1 MEETRL
7 REFGNK
13 YTAAWCSQNP
23 ASVAAFFMT
32 AFPDMVVRMDSV
44 SIEERQPKRRT
55 TLDSEIVRREAGAF
69 RDPGEHARTD
79 FLVVVECEDEI
90 RP

>member
-13 YTAAWCSQNP
+13 DTAAWCSQNP

-44 SIEERQPKRRT
+44 SIEESRAVNRS
-55 TLDSEIVRREAGAF
+55 TLTGMNTGPGGTGKAVRISGYEEWTFGVRWEPDG
-69 RDPGEHARTD
+69 
-79 FLVVVECEDEI
+79 V
-90 RP
+90 